1 MKLLRPERSC
11 VRPRAKRASSPPAIT
26 WRRRWGDPLNLAEV
40 IVGDNESFEGALK
53 RFNKR
58 VQQDGILAEARRRE
72 HYEKPSVKRK
82 KKEAARLRK
91 LRKKQLRSE
100 ARALT
105 RR

>member
-1 MKLLRPERSC
+1 MPWREVDAENRGD
-11 VRPRAKRASSPPAIT
+11 RA
-26 WRRRWGDPLNLAEV
+26 DLAEV
-40 IVGDNESFEGALK
+40 VISDGEPFEVALK

-82 KKEAARLRK
+82 KKEQARLRK

-100 ARALT
+100 ARAAS

>member
-1 MKLLRPERSC
+1 MIE
-11 VRPRAKRASSPPAIT
+11 
-26 WRRRWGDPLNLAEV
+26 PLSEV
-40 IVGDNESFEGALK
+40 IVGESEPFEVALK

-58 VQQDGILAEARRRE
+58 VQQDGILSEARRRE
-72 HYEKPSVKRK
+72 HYEKRK

-100 ARALT
+100 ARAAA